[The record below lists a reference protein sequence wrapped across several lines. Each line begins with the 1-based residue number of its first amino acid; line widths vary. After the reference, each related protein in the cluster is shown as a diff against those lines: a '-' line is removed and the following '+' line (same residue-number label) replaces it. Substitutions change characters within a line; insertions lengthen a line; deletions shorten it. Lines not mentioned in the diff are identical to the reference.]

1 MFEDWLVAPS
11 NVVAWAAQL
20 FAKVGFVP
28 FVAAVFIIVIVFRP
42 RISRALPMH
51 YRRAV
56 LQMQWAY
63 HLALAFAIIALMSAP
78 PMLISLHAAGIVSNV
93 GFSAMNTMLVLVVAV
108 SFLLPFLV
116 VTHIWFPRPLE
127 WKRDKSWRIS
137 ATLRLRTWVF
147 TIAAWLVTEVA
158 LLLGA
163 FFFVSGSASI
173 PPMEILV
180 TTAYY
185 TVGGGIFVVMS
196 IYIQHRISTR
206 SPIPNVPLA
215 IDMSR
220 RRTDMNNVQQLSTI
234 FLGAGVSRV
243 LQFLA
248 QLLYENGPFFFSAV
262 ALVLSW
268 VISLGTLVVALLP
281 SWWLMRKLD
290 PAEHLM
296 LMLEKNALSSNRD
309 SSLYSVENFRNILEY
324 DPDEVISG
332 SQRNEQKSFLV
343 SVLSSSSKEALTAPG
358 TGSAPEEVV
367 EAYIYWAK
375 VAQRAGH
382 PLDSEELEGL
392 REIRQAVRELIE
404 HKAML
409 NAGVAS
415 SLMPPPEDIEIPE
428 GMPETVPALR
438 DTDDADEAA
447 EPVNPELMQL
457 LGQSEATNAVGLD
470 SQTVEEWKHYDEE
483 KQALELQEK
492 MLERYG
498 SYEIEG
504 YGADPYGYGVD
515 PYGYGADPYGYGGDP
530 YGYGADPYGYGTDAY
545 GYGGDPYGYGADPYG
560 YGMGYGPYAMPGNPY
575 TPGANPYG
583 GYGYDPYAAP
593 GYPGSAYA
601 GFYNG
606 YQGANP
612 YGYAGLNPTPM
623 GYLEPGTT
631 PATESED
638 IEEPIEVIVEDSE
651 DNTVPDAVPAT
662 EEVVGAVE
670 TPPGADSVAEADGIA
685 APPSGYDATES
696 APPGYDSYSAAA
708 GGTSSDPNWGYADPA
723 PVQGG
728 YQAYGDG
735 AWNMPGYPQDVPL
748 ADNPEASPMP
758 QANSTYV
765 SPAAYEAMPPEGVA
779 PFQGESAAAMPV
791 APPASPTAPY
801 ASNAAS
807 PAPVPNA
814 WAPPA
819 PRPQTLTTMGY
830 SRVGVSAPIPH
841 LSAAVQHA
849 SQNQTAPRPAA
860 AAQPVQPTQPAQP
873 AQASKPAQPTQP
885 AQPVRPAQT
894 AQPAQPAQASKPA
907 QPAKP
912 AQQVQPAQA
921 AKPAQPAQPV
931 RPVQQV
937 QPAQEVKPAQP
948 AQPAQAS
955 KPAQPTK
962 PVQPVK
968 PAQFAQ
974 PSQPVPPAKLPQKSE
989 PTQPRPARTQPP
1001 EPTPLAAQPKP
1012 PAPSPQAPN
1021 IRKLTPP
1028 AVSNSPL
1035 GAAGASKSGNMTR
1048 LAPFLMTPTQQGDD
1062 DSDEEIL
1069 PDL

>member
-51 YRRAV
+51 YRRAIS
-56 LQMQWAY
+56 QMQWTY
-63 HLALAFAIIALMSAP
+63 HIALTLSIIALMSAP

-116 VTHIWFPRPLE
+116 ATHIWFPRPLE
-127 WKRDKSWRIS
+127 WRRDKSRRIS
-137 ATLRLRTWVF
+137 APLRLRTWVF
-147 TIAAWLVTEVA
+147 TIAAWLITEVA

-173 PPMEILV
+173 PPMEILE

-196 IYIQHRISTR
+196 LYIQHRIATR

-220 RRTDMNNVQQLSTI
+220 RRTDMNNVQQFSTM

-248 QLLYENGPFFFSAV
+248 QLMYENGPFFFSAV
-262 ALVLSW
+262 ALVASW

-290 PAEHLM
+290 PAEHLT
-296 LMLEKNALSSNRD
+296 LMLEKNALSANRD

-332 SQRNEQKSFLV
+332 SRRNEQKSYPMSL
-343 SVLSSSSKEALTAPG
+343 LSGSSKEVLTAPG

-367 EAYIYWAK
+367 EAYIYLAK

-428 GMPETVPALR
+428 GMPETVAALR

-447 EPVNPELMQL
+447 EPVNPELLQL
-457 LGQSEATNAVGLD
+457 LGQSEATNAIGLD

-504 YGADPYGYGVD
+504 YGVVPYGYGVD
-515 PYGYGADPYGYGGDP
+515 PYGYGADSYGYGGDP
-530 YGYGADPYGYGTDAY
+530 YGYGADPYGYGTDV
-545 GYGGDPYGYGADPYG
+545 YGYGADPYG
-560 YGMGYGPYAMPGNPY
+560 YGADSYGYGMGYEPYAMPGNPY
-575 TPGANPYG
+575 GPSANPYG
-583 GYGYDPYAAP
+583 GYGYNPYAAP
-593 GYPGSAYA
+593 GYPGNAYA
-601 GFYNG
+601 GFYDG

-612 YGYAGLNPTPM
+612 YGYAGLNPVPM

-631 PATESED
+631 PATESEEA
-638 IEEPIEVIVEDSE
+638 EEPIEVIVEDSE
-651 DNTVPDAVPAT
+651 DNATPYVVPAM
-662 EEVVGAVE
+662 EEATGVVE

-685 APPSGYDATES
+685 EPPSGYDVMAS

-708 GGTSSDPNWGYADPA
+708 DRTYPDPNWGYADPA
-723 PVQGG
+723 AVQDG

-758 QANSTYV
+758 QTNSTYV
-765 SPAAYEAMPPEGVA
+765 SPAAYDAMSPEGVS
-779 PFQGESAAAMPV
+779 PFQGESAPAAPV
-791 APPASPTAPY
+791 TPPASPRATY
-801 ASNAAS
+801 ASDAAS
-807 PAPVPNA
+807 PAPVPND
-814 WAPPA
+814 WAPPV

-830 SRVGVSAPIPH
+830 SRVGFSAPIPH

-849 SQNQTAPRPAA
+849 SQNQAAPRPAA
-860 AAQPVQPTQPAQP
+860 AAQS
-873 AQASKPAQPTQP
+873 AQAS
-885 AQPVRPAQT
+885 R
-894 AQPAQPAQASKPA
+894 PAQPAQASKPA

-912 AQQVQPAQA
+912 AQ
-921 AKPAQPAQPV
+921 PV
-931 RPVQQV
+931 R
-937 QPAQEVKPAQP
+937 P

-955 KPAQPTK
+955 KPVQPTQAAKPAQPVKPAQPARPAQTAQPTK
-962 PVQPVK
+962 PVQPAK

-1001 EPTPLAAQPKP
+1001 EPTSLAAQPKP
-1012 PAPSPQAPN
+1012 PGPSPQAPN
-1021 IRKLTPP
+1021 IKKLTPP
-1028 AVSNSPL
+1028 AVGNSHL
-1035 GAAGASKSGNMTR
+1035 GAAGATKSGNMTR
-1048 LAPFLMTPTQQGDD
+1048 LAPFLMTPTQQGED
-1062 DSDEEIL
+1062 DSDDDEIL
-1069 PDL
+1069 PDV